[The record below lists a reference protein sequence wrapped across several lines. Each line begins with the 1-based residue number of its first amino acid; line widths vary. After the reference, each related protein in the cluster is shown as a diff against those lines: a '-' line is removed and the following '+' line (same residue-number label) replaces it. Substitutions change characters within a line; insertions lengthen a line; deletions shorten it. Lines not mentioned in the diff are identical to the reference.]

1 MVNDIDGSRVKF
13 GFMIFKA
20 VSKLTLLAMVHFFIF
35 FLISLSFSLFEF
47 DLKVKIQIE
56 SNRPP

>member
-13 GFMIFKA
+13 GFMIFKG

-35 FLISLSFSLFEF
+35 FLISLSFSLFVF